1 MESPGDTPPGQTDSL
16 EKEMIILVEE
26 QKVTLTVSV
35 ESVTVLQEITDL
47 SVSEESEPVTQWL
60 LLTALQAGVLIEMLW
75 RKF

>member
-35 ESVTVLQEITDL
+35 ESVTVLQEIADL
-47 SVSEESEPVTQWL
+47 RVREEGEPVTQWIR
-60 LLTALQAGVLIEMLW
+60 LTALEAGILIEMI
-75 RKF
+75 